1 MTVYDDNNGFRV
13 IEEGYW
19 FYPMRWDGEMELF
32 VNFLDKD
39 GFEVRFSTEA
49 AAIDYLAGK

>member
-1 MTVYDDNNGFRV
+1 MTVYDDNDGFRV

-19 FYPMRWDGEMELF
+19 FYPTRWSDEMGDF

-39 GFEVRFSTEA
+39 SFEIRFSTEA
-49 AAIDYLAGK
+49 AAIDFLRGK